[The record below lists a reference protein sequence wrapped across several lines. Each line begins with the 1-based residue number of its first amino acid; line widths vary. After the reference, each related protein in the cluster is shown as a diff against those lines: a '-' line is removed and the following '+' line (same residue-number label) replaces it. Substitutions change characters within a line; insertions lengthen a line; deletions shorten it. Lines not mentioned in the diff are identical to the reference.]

1 MEAGGGCGC
10 VQGEEQKKLDVI
22 TNRVLKQALRFTG
35 RLSVIAS
42 EEEDVPVWLG
52 DEKFDQNS
60 DNLRTS
66 DVVVEEGNKVVARVV
81 ASSRQRIGHEARCS
95 LAGLLCVV
103 GCCCCCS
110 MWPCS
115 TLWTAPATWT
125 PR

>member
-1 MEAGGGCGC
+1 MEAGGGCGG

-66 DVVVEEGNKVVARVV
+66 DVVVEEGNKVGARGV
-81 ASSRQRIGHEARCS
+81 ASSRQPAAHWPGCS
-95 LAGLLCVV
+95 AWWDAAAAVCGRVRPSGRLQQRGRL
-103 GCCCCCS
+103 GES
-110 MWPCS
+110 
-115 TLWTAPATWT
+115 
-125 PR
+125 